1 MKIKDLYKKYQ
12 TIFDKEVELYGWIKN
27 HRKQSLFGFI
37 DFYDGTCFKT
47 VQLIYD
53 EASDFKRISEL
64 KIGSSIKVIGKVIK
78 SEGTKQE
85 FEIKVKD
92 IELIGDSSIDYPIQP
107 KKHSLEYLREQQHL
121 RMRTSTFRAVFRIRS
136 VAASA
141 IHEYFQKRGFVY
153 IHSPFITDSDGEGAG
168 EMFQVTTLD
177 LDKIAQLGEV
187 DYSKDFFSKKVGL
200 SVTGQL
206 EEEPFIFAF
215 KDTYTFGPSFRADKS
230 HTKIHMA
237 EFWHVEP
244 EMAFCDLD
252 RLIEVEE
259 EFLKYIIKTVLKKC
273 PDELEF
279 LDKFI
284 EKGLIKKLNDH
295 LKSKSKKITHKE
307 AIDILLKA
315 DKTWEIKPDYKEDI
329 SKEHERYLTEEY
341 FKGPI
346 FITDWPKDIKAFYMK
361 QNDDGTVKGV
371 DYILPRCGEIMGG
384 SQREDDYDK
393 LISVMKERKMDIE
406 PLKWYIELRKY
417 GSVPHSGFGMGFD
430 RFIMYVTGMQNIRDV
445 ELFPRTPNN
454 CEF

>member
-12 TIFDKEVELYGWIKN
+12 TLFEKEVELQGWIKN
-27 HRKQSLFGFI
+27 HRKQACFGFI

-53 EASDFKRISEL
+53 ETSDFKRISEL

-121 RMRTSTFRAVFRIRS
+121 RMRTSTFQAVFRIRS
-136 VAASA
+136 IAASA

-284 EKGLIKKLNDH
+284 EKGLIKKLTDH

-315 DKTWEIKPDYKEDI
+315 DKTWEIKPDYKGDI

-406 PLKWYIELRKY
+406 PLKWYLELRKY

-430 RFIMYVTGMQNIRDV
+430 RILMYITGMESIKDV
-445 ELFPRTPNN
+445 IPYPRTHGSL
-454 CEF
+454 

>member
-12 TIFDKEVELYGWIKN
+12 TIFDKEVELYGWVKN

-53 EASDFKRISEL
+53 ETSDFKRISEL

-121 RMRTSTFRAVFRIRS
+121 RMRTSTFQAVFRIRS
-136 VAASA
+136 IAASA

-284 EKGLIKKLNDH
+284 EKGLIKKLTDH

-315 DKTWEIKPDYKEDI
+315 DKTWEIKPDYKGDI

-406 PLKWYIELRKY
+406 PLKWYLELRKY

-430 RFIMYVTGMQNIRDV
+430 RILMYITGMESIKDV
-445 ELFPRTPNN
+445 IPYPRTHGSL
-454 CEF
+454 

>member
-121 RMRTSTFRAVFRIRS
+121 RMRTSTFQAVFRIRS
-136 VAASA
+136 IAASA

-279 LDKFI
+279 LDRFI
-284 EKGLIKKLNDH
+284 EKGLIKKLNNH

-315 DKTWEIKPDYKEDI
+315 DKTWEIKPDYKGDI

-406 PLKWYIELRKY
+406 PLKWYLELRKY

-430 RFIMYVTGMQNIRDV
+430 RILMYITGMESIKDV
-445 ELFPRTPNN
+445 IPYPRTHGSL
-454 CEF
+454 

>member
-53 EASDFKRISEL
+53 ETSDFKRISEL

-121 RMRTSTFRAVFRIRS
+121 RMRTSTFQAVFRIRS

-284 EKGLIKKLNDH
+284 EKGLIKKLTDH

-315 DKTWEIKPDYKEDI
+315 DKTWEIKPDYKGDI

-406 PLKWYIELRKY
+406 PLKWYLELRKY
-417 GSVPHSGFGMGFD
+417 GSIPHSGFGMGFD
-430 RFIMYVTGMQNIRDV
+430 RILMYITGMESIKDV
-445 ELFPRTPNN
+445 IPYPRTHGSL
-454 CEF
+454 

>member
-53 EASDFKRISEL
+53 ETSDFKRISEL

-121 RMRTSTFRAVFRIRS
+121 RMRTSTFQAIFRIRS

-279 LDKFI
+279 LDKYI
-284 EKGLIKKLNDH
+284 EKGLIKKLTDH

-315 DKTWEIKPDYKEDI
+315 DKVWEIKPDYKGDI

-393 LISVMKERKMDIE
+393 LVSVMKERKMDIE
-406 PLKWYIELRKY
+406 PLKWYLELRKY
-417 GSVPHSGFGMGFD
+417 GTVPHSGFGMGFD
-430 RFIMYVTGMQNIRDV
+430 RILMYITGMESIKDV
-445 ELFPRTPNN
+445 IPYPRTHGSL
-454 CEF
+454 

>member
-12 TIFDKEVELYGWIKN
+12 IIFDKEVELYGWIKN

-121 RMRTSTFRAVFRIRS
+121 RMRTSTFQAVFRVRS

-177 LDKIAQLGEV
+177 LDKIAELQEV

-284 EKGLIKKLNDH
+284 EKGLIKKLTDH

-315 DKTWEIKPDYKEDI
+315 DKTWEIKPDYKGDI

-406 PLKWYIELRKY
+406 PLKWYLELRKY

-430 RFIMYVTGMQNIRDV
+430 RILMYITGMESIKDV
-445 ELFPRTPNN
+445 IPYPRTHGSL
-454 CEF
+454 

>member
-121 RMRTSTFRAVFRIRS
+121 RMRTSTFQAVFRIRS

-279 LDKFI
+279 LDRFI
-284 EKGLIKKLNDH
+284 EKGLIKKLNNH

-315 DKTWEIKPDYKEDI
+315 DKTWEIKPDYKGDI

-406 PLKWYIELRKY
+406 PLKWYLELRKY

-430 RFIMYVTGMQNIRDV
+430 RILMYITGMESIKDV
-445 ELFPRTPNN
+445 IPYPRTHGSL
-454 CEF
+454 

>member
-121 RMRTSTFRAVFRIRS
+121 RMRTSTFQAVFRIRS
-136 VAASA
+136 IAASA

-315 DKTWEIKPDYKEDI
+315 DKTWEIKPDYKGDI

-406 PLKWYIELRKY
+406 PLKWYLELRKY

-430 RFIMYVTGMQNIRDV
+430 RILMYITGMESIKDV
-445 ELFPRTPNN
+445 IPYPRTHGSL
-454 CEF
+454 

>member
-53 EASDFKRISEL
+53 ETSDFKRISEL

-121 RMRTSTFRAVFRIRS
+121 RMRTSTFQAVFRIRS
-136 VAASA
+136 IAASA

-315 DKTWEIKPDYKEDI
+315 DKTWEIKPDYKGDI

-406 PLKWYIELRKY
+406 PLKWYLELRKY

-430 RFIMYVTGMQNIRDV
+430 RILMYITGMESIKDV
-445 ELFPRTPNN
+445 IPYPRTHGSL
-454 CEF
+454 

>member
-121 RMRTSTFRAVFRIRS
+121 RMRTSTFQAVFRIRS

-279 LDKFI
+279 LDRFI
-284 EKGLIKKLNDH
+284 EKGLIKKLTDH

-315 DKTWEIKPDYKEDI
+315 DKTWEIKPDYKGDI

-406 PLKWYIELRKY
+406 PLKWYLELRKY

-430 RFIMYVTGMQNIRDV
+430 RILMYITGMESIKDV
-445 ELFPRTPNN
+445 IPYPRTHGSL
-454 CEF
+454 

>member
-12 TIFDKEVELYGWIKN
+12 TIFDKEVELYGWVKN

-121 RMRTSTFRAVFRIRS
+121 RMRTSTFQAVFRIRS

-279 LDKFI
+279 LDRFI
-284 EKGLIKKLNDH
+284 EKGLIKKLNNH

-406 PLKWYIELRKY
+406 PLKWYLELRKY

-430 RFIMYVTGMQNIRDV
+430 RILMYITGMESIKDV
-445 ELFPRTPNN
+445 IPYPRTHGSL
-454 CEF
+454 

>member
-64 KIGSSIKVIGKVIK
+64 KIGASIKVIGKVIK

-121 RMRTSTFRAVFRIRS
+121 RMRTSTFQAVFRIRS
-136 VAASA
+136 VAASS

-315 DKTWEIKPDYKEDI
+315 DKTWEIKPDYKGDI

-406 PLKWYIELRKY
+406 PLKWYLELRKY

-430 RFIMYVTGMQNIRDV
+430 RILMYITGMESIKDV
-445 ELFPRTPNN
+445 IPYPRTHGSL
-454 CEF
+454 

>member
-12 TIFDKEVELYGWIKN
+12 TIFDKEVELYGWVKN

-121 RMRTSTFRAVFRIRS
+121 RMRTSTFQAVFRIRS
-136 VAASA
+136 IAASA

-279 LDKFI
+279 LDRFI
-284 EKGLIKKLNDH
+284 EKGLIKKLNNH

-315 DKTWEIKPDYKEDI
+315 DKTWEIKPDYKGDI

-406 PLKWYIELRKY
+406 PLKWYLELRKY

-430 RFIMYVTGMQNIRDV
+430 RILMYITGMESIKDV
-445 ELFPRTPNN
+445 IPYPRTHGSL
-454 CEF
+454 

>member
-12 TIFDKEVELYGWIKN
+12 TIFDKEVELYGWVKN

-121 RMRTSTFRAVFRIRS
+121 RMRTSTFQAVFRIRS
-136 VAASA
+136 IAASA

-284 EKGLIKKLNDH
+284 EKGLIKKLTDH

-315 DKTWEIKPDYKEDI
+315 DKTWEIKPDYKGDI

-346 FITDWPKDIKAFYMK
+346 FIIDWPKDIKAFYMK

-406 PLKWYIELRKY
+406 PLKWYLELRKY

-430 RFIMYVTGMQNIRDV
+430 RILMYITGMESIKDV
-445 ELFPRTPNN
+445 IPYPRTHGSL
-454 CEF
+454 

>member
-121 RMRTSTFRAVFRIRS
+121 RMRTSTFQAVFRIRS
-136 VAASA
+136 IAASA

-284 EKGLIKKLNDH
+284 EKGLIKKLTDH

-315 DKTWEIKPDYKEDI
+315 DKVWEIKPDYKEDI

-406 PLKWYIELRKY
+406 PLKWYLELRKY

-430 RFIMYVTGMQNIRDV
+430 RILMYITGMESIKDV
-445 ELFPRTPNN
+445 IPYPRTHGSL
-454 CEF
+454 

>member
-12 TIFDKEVELYGWIKN
+12 TLIDKEVELQGWIKN
-27 HRKQSLFGFI
+27 HRKQAYFGFI
-37 DFYDGTCFKT
+37 DFYDGTCFKSI
-47 VQLIYD
+47 QLIYD
-53 EASDFKRISEL
+53 DKLSTFDKITEL
-64 KIGSSIKVIGKVIK
+64 HIGSSIKILGTVIK
-78 SEGTKQE
+78 SEGSKQE

-92 IELIGDSSIDYPIQP
+92 IILIGDCPEDYPIQP
-107 KKHSLEYLREQQHL
+107 KRHSMEFLREKQHL
-121 RMRTSTFRAVFRIRS
+121 RMRTSTFQAVFRIRS

-259 EFLKYIIKTVLKKC
+259 EFLKYIIKTVIKRC

-279 LDKFI
+279 LDKFV
-284 EKGLIKKLNDH
+284 EKGLIKKLQDH

-315 DKTWEIKPDYKEDI
+315 DKKWEITPDYKGDI
-329 SKEHERYLTEEY
+329 SKEHEKYLTEEY

-361 QNDDGTVKGV
+361 QSDDGTVKGV

-393 LISVMKERKMDIE
+393 LIALMKERDMDIE
-406 PLKWYIELRKY
+406 PLKWYTELRKY
-417 GSVPHSGFGMGFD
+417 GTVPHSGFGMGFD
-430 RFIMYVTGMQNIRDV
+430 RIIMYLTGMESIKDV
-445 ELFPRTPNN
+445 IPYPRTHGSL
-454 CEF
+454 

>member
-53 EASDFKRISEL
+53 ETSDFKRISEL

-121 RMRTSTFRAVFRIRS
+121 RMRTSTFQAVFRIRS

-284 EKGLIKKLNDH
+284 EKGLIKKLTDH

-406 PLKWYIELRKY
+406 PLKWYLELRKY

-430 RFIMYVTGMQNIRDV
+430 RILMYITGMESIKDV
-445 ELFPRTPNN
+445 IPYPRTHGSL
-454 CEF
+454 

>member
-12 TIFDKEVELYGWIKN
+12 TIFDKEVELYGWVKN

-121 RMRTSTFRAVFRIRS
+121 RMRTSTFQAVFRIRS
-136 VAASA
+136 IAASA

-315 DKTWEIKPDYKEDI
+315 DKTWEIKPDYKGDI

-406 PLKWYIELRKY
+406 PLKWYLELRKY

-430 RFIMYVTGMQNIRDV
+430 RILMYITGMESIKDV
-445 ELFPRTPNN
+445 IPYPRTHGSL
-454 CEF
+454 

>member
-121 RMRTSTFRAVFRIRS
+121 RMRTSTFQAVFRIRS

-284 EKGLIKKLNDH
+284 EKGLIKKLTDH

-406 PLKWYIELRKY
+406 PLKWYLELRKY

-430 RFIMYVTGMQNIRDV
+430 RILMYITGMESIKDV
-445 ELFPRTPNN
+445 IPYPRTHGSL
-454 CEF
+454 

>member
-53 EASDFKRISEL
+53 ETSDFKRISEL

-121 RMRTSTFRAVFRIRS
+121 RMRTSTFQAVFRIRS
-136 VAASA
+136 IAASA

-284 EKGLIKKLNDH
+284 EKGLIKKLTDH

-315 DKTWEIKPDYKEDI
+315 DKTWEIKPDYKGDI

-406 PLKWYIELRKY
+406 PLKWYLELRKY

-430 RFIMYVTGMQNIRDV
+430 RILMYITGMESIKDV
-445 ELFPRTPNN
+445 IPYPRTHGSL
-454 CEF
+454 

>member
-121 RMRTSTFRAVFRIRS
+121 RMRTSTFQAVFRIRS
-136 VAASA
+136 IAASA

-279 LDKFI
+279 LDRFI

-315 DKTWEIKPDYKEDI
+315 DKTWEIKPDYKGDI

-406 PLKWYIELRKY
+406 PLKWYLELRKY

-430 RFIMYVTGMQNIRDV
+430 RILMYITGMESIKDV
-445 ELFPRTPNN
+445 IPYPRTHGSL
-454 CEF
+454 

>member
-121 RMRTSTFRAVFRIRS
+121 RMRTSTFQAVFRIRS

-259 EFLKYIIKTVLKKC
+259 EFLKHIIKTVLKKC

-279 LDKFI
+279 LDRFI

-315 DKTWEIKPDYKEDI
+315 DKTWEIKPDYKGDI

-406 PLKWYIELRKY
+406 PLKWYLELRKY

-430 RFIMYVTGMQNIRDV
+430 RILMYITGMESIKDV
-445 ELFPRTPNN
+445 IPYPRTHGSL
-454 CEF
+454 

>member
-121 RMRTSTFRAVFRIRS
+121 RMRTSTFQAVFRIRS

-279 LDKFI
+279 LDRFI

-315 DKTWEIKPDYKEDI
+315 DKTWEIKPDYKGDI

-406 PLKWYIELRKY
+406 PLKWYLELRKY

-430 RFIMYVTGMQNIRDV
+430 RILMYITGMESIKDV
-445 ELFPRTPNN
+445 IPYPRTHGSL
-454 CEF
+454 

>member
-53 EASDFKRISEL
+53 ETSDFKRISEL

-121 RMRTSTFRAVFRIRS
+121 RMRTSTFQAVFRIRS
-136 VAASA
+136 IAASA

-177 LDKIAQLGEV
+177 LDKIAQFGEV

-284 EKGLIKKLNDH
+284 EKGLIKKLTDH

-406 PLKWYIELRKY
+406 PLKWYLELRKY

-430 RFIMYVTGMQNIRDV
+430 RILMYITGMESIKDV
-445 ELFPRTPNN
+445 IPYPRTHGSL
-454 CEF
+454 

>member
-121 RMRTSTFRAVFRIRS
+121 RMRTSTFQAVFRIRS
-136 VAASA
+136 IAASA

-279 LDKFI
+279 LDRFI

-406 PLKWYIELRKY
+406 PLKWYLELRKY

-430 RFIMYVTGMQNIRDV
+430 RILMYITGMESIKDV
-445 ELFPRTPNN
+445 IPYPRTHGSL
-454 CEF
+454 

>member
-12 TIFDKEVELYGWIKN
+12 TIFDKEVELYGWVKN

-121 RMRTSTFRAVFRIRS
+121 RMRTSTFQAVFRIRS
-136 VAASA
+136 IAASA

-279 LDKFI
+279 LDRFI
-284 EKGLIKKLNDH
+284 EKGLIKKLTDH
-295 LKSKSKKITHKE
+295 LRSKSKKITHKE

-315 DKTWEIKPDYKEDI
+315 AKTWEIKPDYKGDI

-346 FITDWPKDIKAFYMK
+346 FITDWPKDFKAFYMK
-361 QNDDGTVKGV
+361 QYDDGTVKGV

-406 PLKWYIELRKY
+406 PLKWYLELRKY

-430 RFIMYVTGMQNIRDV
+430 RILMYITGMESIKDV
-445 ELFPRTPNN
+445 IPYPRTHGSL
-454 CEF
+454 

>member
-121 RMRTSTFRAVFRIRS
+121 RMRTSTFQAVFRIRS

-206 EEEPFIFAF
+206 EEKPFIFAF

-279 LDKFI
+279 LDRFI
-284 EKGLIKKLNDH
+284 EKGLIKKLTDH

-315 DKTWEIKPDYKEDI
+315 DKTWEIKPDYKGDI

-406 PLKWYIELRKY
+406 PLKWYLELRKY

-430 RFIMYVTGMQNIRDV
+430 RILMYITGMESIKDV
-445 ELFPRTPNN
+445 IPYPRTHGSL
-454 CEF
+454 

>member
-12 TIFDKEVELYGWIKN
+12 TIFDKEVELYGWVKN

-64 KIGSSIKVIGKVIK
+64 KIGASIKVIGKVIK

-121 RMRTSTFRAVFRIRS
+121 RMRTSTFQAVFRIRS
-136 VAASA
+136 IAASA

-284 EKGLIKKLNDH
+284 EKGLIKKLTDH

-315 DKTWEIKPDYKEDI
+315 DKTWEIKPDYKGDI

-406 PLKWYIELRKY
+406 PLKWYLELRKY

-430 RFIMYVTGMQNIRDV
+430 RILMYITGMESIKDV
-445 ELFPRTPNN
+445 IPYPRTHGSL
-454 CEF
+454 

>member
-121 RMRTSTFRAVFRIRS
+121 RMRTSTFQAVFRIRS

-284 EKGLIKKLNDH
+284 EKGLIKKLTDH

-315 DKTWEIKPDYKEDI
+315 DRVWEIKPDYKGDI

-406 PLKWYIELRKY
+406 PLKWYLELRKY

-430 RFIMYVTGMQNIRDV
+430 RILMYITGMESIKDV
-445 ELFPRTPNN
+445 IPYPRTHGSL
-454 CEF
+454 

>member
-121 RMRTSTFRAVFRIRS
+121 RMRTSTFQAVFRIRS
-136 VAASA
+136 IAASA

-259 EFLKYIIKTVLKKC
+259 EFLKHIIKTVLKKC

-279 LDKFI
+279 LDRFI

-315 DKTWEIKPDYKEDI
+315 DKTWEIKPDYKGDI

-406 PLKWYIELRKY
+406 PLKWYLELRKY

-430 RFIMYVTGMQNIRDV
+430 RILMYITGMESIKDV
-445 ELFPRTPNN
+445 IPYPRTHGSL
-454 CEF
+454 

>member
-53 EASDFKRISEL
+53 ETSDFKRISEL

-121 RMRTSTFRAVFRIRS
+121 RMRTSTFQAVFRIRS

-279 LDKFI
+279 LDRFI

-315 DKTWEIKPDYKEDI
+315 DKTWEIKPDYKGDI

-406 PLKWYIELRKY
+406 PLKWYLELRKY

-430 RFIMYVTGMQNIRDV
+430 RILMYITGMESIKDV
-445 ELFPRTPNN
+445 IPYPRTHGSL
-454 CEF
+454 

>member
-12 TIFDKEVELYGWIKN
+12 TIFDKEVELYGWVKN

-121 RMRTSTFRAVFRIRS
+121 RMRTSTFQAVFRIRS
-136 VAASA
+136 IAASA

-279 LDKFI
+279 LDRFI
-284 EKGLIKKLNDH
+284 EKGLIKKLTDH

-406 PLKWYIELRKY
+406 PLKWYLELRKY

-430 RFIMYVTGMQNIRDV
+430 RILMYITGMESIKDV
-445 ELFPRTPNN
+445 IPYPRTHGSL
-454 CEF
+454 

>member
-53 EASDFKRISEL
+53 ETSDFKRISEL

-121 RMRTSTFRAVFRIRS
+121 RMRTSTFQAVFRIRS
-136 VAASA
+136 IAASA

-279 LDKFI
+279 LDKII
-284 EKGLIKKLNDH
+284 EKGLIKKLTDH

-315 DKTWEIKPDYKEDI
+315 DKTWEIKPDYKGDI

-406 PLKWYIELRKY
+406 PLKWYLELRKY

-430 RFIMYVTGMQNIRDV
+430 RILMYITGMESIKDV
-445 ELFPRTPNN
+445 IPYPRTHGSL
-454 CEF
+454 

>member
-121 RMRTSTFRAVFRIRS
+121 RMRTSTFQAVFRIRS
-136 VAASA
+136 IAASA

-284 EKGLIKKLNDH
+284 EKGLIKKLTDH

-315 DKTWEIKPDYKEDI
+315 DKTWEIKPDYKGDI

-406 PLKWYIELRKY
+406 PLKWYLELRKY

-430 RFIMYVTGMQNIRDV
+430 RILMYITGMESIKDV
-445 ELFPRTPNN
+445 IPYPRTHGSL
-454 CEF
+454 

>member
-121 RMRTSTFRAVFRIRS
+121 RMRTSTFQAVFRIRS

-279 LDKFI
+279 LDRFI

-315 DKTWEIKPDYKEDI
+315 DKVWEIKPDYKGDI

-406 PLKWYIELRKY
+406 PLKWYLELRKY

-430 RFIMYVTGMQNIRDV
+430 RILMYITGMESIKDV
-445 ELFPRTPNN
+445 IPYPRTHGSL
-454 CEF
+454 

>member
-121 RMRTSTFRAVFRIRS
+121 RMRTSTFQAVFRIRS
-136 VAASA
+136 IAASA

-206 EEEPFIFAF
+206 EEETFIFAF

-284 EKGLIKKLNDH
+284 EKGLIKKLTDH

-406 PLKWYIELRKY
+406 PLKWYLELRKY

-430 RFIMYVTGMQNIRDV
+430 RILMYITGMESIKDV
-445 ELFPRTPNN
+445 IPYPRTHGSL
-454 CEF
+454 

>member
-121 RMRTSTFRAVFRIRS
+121 RMRTSTFQAVFRIRS

-284 EKGLIKKLNDH
+284 EKGLIKKLTDH

-315 DKTWEIKPDYKEDI
+315 DKTWEIKPDYKGDI

-406 PLKWYIELRKY
+406 PLKWYLELRKY

-430 RFIMYVTGMQNIRDV
+430 RILMYITGMESIKDV
-445 ELFPRTPNN
+445 IPYPRTHGSL
-454 CEF
+454 

>member
-12 TIFDKEVELYGWIKN
+12 TIFDKEVELYGWVKN

-53 EASDFKRISEL
+53 ETSDFKRISEL

-121 RMRTSTFRAVFRIRS
+121 RMRTSTFQAVFRIRS

-279 LDKFI
+279 LDRFI
-284 EKGLIKKLNDH
+284 EKGLIKKLTDH

-315 DKTWEIKPDYKEDI
+315 DKTWEIKPDYKGDI

-406 PLKWYIELRKY
+406 PLKWYLELRKY

-430 RFIMYVTGMQNIRDV
+430 RILMYITGMESIKDV
-445 ELFPRTPNN
+445 IPYPRTHGSL
-454 CEF
+454 

>member
-53 EASDFKRISEL
+53 ETSDFKRISEL

-121 RMRTSTFRAVFRIRS
+121 RMRTSTFQAVFRIRS

-284 EKGLIKKLNDH
+284 EKGLIKKLTDH

-315 DKTWEIKPDYKEDI
+315 DKTWEIKPDYKGDI

-406 PLKWYIELRKY
+406 PLKWYLELRKY

-430 RFIMYVTGMQNIRDV
+430 RILMYITGMESIKDV
-445 ELFPRTPNN
+445 IPYPRTHGSL
-454 CEF
+454 